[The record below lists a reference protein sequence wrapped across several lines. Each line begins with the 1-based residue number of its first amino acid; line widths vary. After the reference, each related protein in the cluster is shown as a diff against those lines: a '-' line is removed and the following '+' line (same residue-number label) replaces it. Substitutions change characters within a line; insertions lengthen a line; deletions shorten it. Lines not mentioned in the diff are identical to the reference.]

1 MNFKTFLPIGDPR
14 LDDDHRRLESAIDV
28 LASSQ
33 KQDRATALLQLRQ
46 IAAAHFES
54 EDADLSR
61 MGDGN
66 AKCHVDEHAEVLKS
80 LDEVRLEL
88 ASPEREE
95 AFKEALTRRLAEQLA
110 HWLPMH
116 VREMDAA
123 LVKFRVAQRF
133 GGVPVTL
140 QTKSR

>member
-1 MNFKTFLPIGDPR
+1 MNLKNFFPIGDPR
-14 LDDDHRRLESAIDV
+14 LDDDHRRLELAIDV

-33 KQDRATALLQLRQ
+33 AQDRFTALHDLRQ
-46 IAAAHFES
+46 VAAAHFKS

-61 MGDGN
+61 MADGN

-88 ASPEREE
+88 ASPERDEV
-95 AFKEALTRRLAEQLA
+95 FKAALTRRLAEQLA
-110 HWLPMH
+110 DWLPMH

-140 QTKSR
+140 AKR